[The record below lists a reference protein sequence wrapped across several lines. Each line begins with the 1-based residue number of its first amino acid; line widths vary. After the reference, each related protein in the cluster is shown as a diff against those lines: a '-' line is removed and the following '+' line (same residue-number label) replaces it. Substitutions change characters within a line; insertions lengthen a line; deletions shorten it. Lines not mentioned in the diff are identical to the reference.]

1 MSAAVAEV
9 FDAAPAGEL
18 TFTCASS
25 DLEIARAAAFRRR
38 VFMDR
43 RGVSFDEALEA
54 RRDREGHVLLLRDA
68 GAPVATARVLPHPS
82 PLSPLTTLAP
92 ALAVHGAD
100 SEVGRIAAV
109 ASPQA
114 VRFSLVLLT
123 LGSIWL
129 LRNTGLSR
137 YVAYCH
143 PRLLDFYRV
152 VGAKDTGLSVA
163 VPGRDEPHRIICGAY
178 ADAARLGGQR
188 LGIAP

>member
-1 MSAAVAEV
+1 MSAAAFAQVCA
-9 FDAAPAGEL
+9 DAPAGEL
-18 TFTCASS
+18 TFSCASS
-25 DLEIARAAAFRRR
+25 DLELARAAAFRRR

-54 RRDREGHVLLLRDA
+54 RRDREGHVLLLRDT
-68 GAPVATARVLPHPS
+68 GAPAATARVLPHPS
-82 PLSPLTTLAP
+82 PLAALALAP
-92 ALAVHGAD
+92 ALAAHGAD

-114 VRFSLVLLT
+114 ARLSLVLLT

-129 LRNTGLSR
+129 LRNTGLVC

-143 PRLLDFYRV
+143 PRLLDLYRT
-152 VGAKDTGLSVA
+152 VGAEDTGLAVA
-163 VPGRDEPHRIICGAY
+163 VPGRDAPHRIICGSY
-178 ADAARLGGQR
+178 ADAARLGGRR